1 MEYSTLKAARRKKRM
16 DITALRLLSMV
27 IFIFLLM
34 IFVVLRNPHFLGS
47 ANLRDVFMDTAIL
60 GLAAIAQLI
69 VMLTGN
75 IDVSSSSVIAV
86 AGFSSALLMKNNPT
100 ISPLFSLLLA
110 MILGLTMGAFNGLVV
125 GYGNVPSIIVT
136 LGTLSAYRGVNF
148 IISGGG
154 WVVSRD
160 LPDTFRLISNGKF
173 LSLPYLIY
181 FCIAAALFFYY
192 MVNHLKWGRYLY
204 SIGSSLEHAVIL
216 GIDYK
221 KIIFFVFMIAGTL
234 YGLCGVLWVSR
245 YNFAQSNTASGF
257 ELTVI
262 AACVIGGVSVTGGRG
277 TVEGAILGA
286 FLLSFII
293 NAINIIKISPFWKM
307 AIQGVIILTAVI
319 LDSYLTSRRKR

>member
-1 MEYSTLKAARRKKRM
+1 
-16 DITALRLLSMV
+16 
-27 IFIFLLM
+27 
-34 IFVVLRNPHFLGS
+34 
-47 ANLRDVFMDTAIL
+47 
-60 GLAAIAQLI
+60 
-69 VMLTGN
+69 
-75 IDVSSSSVIAV
+75 
-86 AGFSSALLMKNNPT
+86 
-100 ISPLFSLLLA
+100 
-110 MILGLTMGAFNGLVV
+110 
-125 GYGNVPSIIVT
+125 
-136 LGTLSAYRGVNF
+136 LSAYRGVNF

-173 LSLPYLIY
+173 LALPYLFY
-181 FCIAAALFFYY
+181 FCIAAAIFFYY
-192 MVNHLKWGRYLY
+192 MLNHLRWGRYLY

-216 GIDYK
+216 GLDYK
-221 KIIFFVFMIAGTL
+221 KIIFLVFLLAGTL

-286 FLLSFII
+286 YLLSFII

-319 LDSYLTSRRKR
+319 FDSYLTSRRKR